1 MKRRP
6 DNINFLC
13 AGIVVEA
20 ELWREHRP
28 ESYFERM
35 IKQKKRISRFEIIE
49 RREKLQE
56 FCEICLVLV
65 TLRPSG

>member
-6 DNINFLC
+6 DNINFLR

-35 IKQKKRISRFEIIE
+35 KKKRILRFEILE
-49 RREKLQE
+49 RRE
-56 FCEICLVLV
+56 
-65 TLRPSG
+65 TL

>member
-28 ESYFERM
+28 ESYFERR
-35 IKQKKRISRFEIIE
+35 KKKRISRFEIIA
-49 RREKLQE
+49 RGDPL
-56 FCEICLVLV
+56 
-65 TLRPSG
+65 

>member
-35 IKQKKRISRFEIIE
+35 TKKRISNFEILE
-49 RREKLQE
+49 RGEKL
-56 FCEICLVLV
+56 
-65 TLRPSG
+65 

>member
-1 MKRRP
+1 MSMKRRP

-20 ELWREHRP
+20 ELWGEHRP

-35 IKQKKRISRFEIIE
+35 KKKRILRFEIIE
-49 RREKLQE
+49 RRETLQE

-65 TLRPSG
+65 TLRPSC